1 MNRIILFTSASSF
14 YIFSSAY
21 HIFESS
27 LDILLEYFEGCLWK
41 CTWVTETGSAPFL
54 RICCF
59 TTPSAGTAPSPESA
73 TPSPTIS
80 ACSARAPPMSSPS
93 GSASQS
99 PGPKVLSCN
108 HPAYDTICNYHPN
121 HHFRRFR
128 VFTPSRLRRL
138 WPEGVPILLQLTR
151 GTSLTKLTANKI
163 WLLLSLICTT
173 TP

>member
-14 YIFSSAY
+14 YIFSSAH
-21 HIFESS
+21 HIFEFS

-108 HPAYDTICNYHPN
+108 I
-121 HHFRRFR
+121 
-128 VFTPSRLRRL
+128 
-138 WPEGVPILLQLTR
+138 QLT
-151 GTSLTKLTANKI
+151 TQFAIIIQITISEDFVCSLPHDSGGCDRKEFRYYYN
-163 WLLLSLICTT
+163 SLEVRH
-173 TP
+173 